1 MSALPILCRVE
12 DGVAVVTLN
21 NPPLNVVTLELTRQL
36 EATLDRLAADP
47 AARVLVLT
55 GAGERAFCAGSD
67 IKEFPE
73 LAASGEVVDRKMR
86 KENQTY
92 SKLDDFPK
100 PTIAAVAGL
109 AFGGGLELAV
119 CCDLLVVEE
128 NARLALPEI
137 KLGVF
142 PGSGG
147 TVRVTRRIGEGRAKE
162 MMFFGEPIDAHTA
175 LAWGL
180 VNRVVPP
187 GEALLTACRMAAT
200 LAERPNRALQI
211 CKRAI
216 DLSFDTSE
224 DEAIAPHPAA
234 QRGGVRERRLQGGRA
249 RLLRQGE
256 AALHAL
262 LRRLMDR
269 AKMPRILIPSWQEV
283 V

>member
-1 MSALPILCRVE
+1 MSAEPVLCRVE

-21 NPPLNVVTLELTRQL
+21 NPPMNLVTLALTREL
-36 EATLDRLAADP
+36 ERTIDRLAADP

-73 LAASGEVVDRKMR
+73 LAASGQVIEKKMR
-86 KENQTY
+86 KENETY
-92 SKLDDFPK
+92 SKVDDFPK

-119 CCDLLVVEE
+119 CCDLIVVEE
-128 NARLALPEI
+128 TARLALPEI

-147 TVRVTRRIGEGRAKE
+147 TIRVTRRIGEGRAKE
-162 MMFFGEPIDAHTA
+162 MMYFGDPIDAQTA

-180 VNRVVPP
+180 VNRVVPK
-187 GEALLTACRMAAT
+187 GEALLTACRMAAE
-200 LAERPNRALQI
+200 LANRPNRALQI

-216 DLSFDTSE
+216 DLAFDVTE
-224 DEAIAPHPAA
+224 DEAIAATLPLSAEVFA
-234 QRGGVRERRLQGGRA
+234 SADCEEGVRAFFEKRP
-249 RLLRQGE
+249 
-256 AALHAL
+256 
-262 LRRLMDR
+262 
-269 AKMPRILIPSWQEV
+269 PRFTHG
-283 V
+283 